1 MEVRPGGREILD
13 LNANLSVAP
22 TDDCQ
27 LCPNVFSVR
36 YLSDLLHIRRDNY
49 GFTVAVRRVSSKTF
63 WAVAM
68 SVARVLHANSKGR
81 RPIRSESAPITGSQ
95 NRLDAPTHSV
105 TIRLSML
112 AKRRTEFP
120 NVGVSA
126 VIM

>member
-49 GFTVAVRRVSSKTF
+49 GFTVAGRRVSSKTF
-63 WAVAM
+63 WGVAK
-68 SVARVLHANSKGR
+68 SVARSPHAAAKDNHNPGTAR
-81 RPIRSESAPITGSQ
+81 FP
-95 NRLDAPTHSV
+95 V
-105 TIRLSML
+105 T
-112 AKRRTEFP
+112 
-120 NVGVSA
+120 
-126 VIM
+126 

>member
-49 GFTVAVRRVSSKTF
+49 GFTVAGRRVSSKTF
-63 WAVAM
+63 WVWPRA
-68 SVARVLHANSKGR
+68 LLGGR
-81 RPIRSESAPITGSQ
+81 
-95 NRLDAPTHSV
+95 
-105 TIRLSML
+105 IRL
-112 AKRRTEFP
+112 RRTTTTQEPRDFQLRE
-120 NVGVSA
+120 SE
-126 VIM
+126 MC